1 MRERFRERES
11 ARVWT
16 RRPAARDSGN
26 GLRRWLPGFGKQ
38 YLGQATSFF
47 FYDFPEDSSAKD
59 LWFCFGSYG
68 KVADVYIPAR
78 RDRRGRRFG
87 FVRMSEVSNVTE
99 MERKLNQIW
108 LGSYHLKV
116 KVADSMKK
124 GKEGSMVRHKAQIE
138 KKWIKRDNKVNPKV
152 TYAQVVTGNM
162 AEVEDRN
169 STANALRHVSAL
181 KENESIG
188 KRVVEDGIKSKG
200 SEAEPETRHDGSM
213 KTVSFGRTAMRCLSK
228 PDLVLTFSPTE
239 EEGAWLKRSWGAMV
253 RSLDM
258 VKQIQNRFNVDGV
271 RVTVALLGGCQVVL
285 LDNSEGCLEEFIKDN
300 RELIDYWFEW
310 IQQSSLTTKPL
321 LSRLVWLRL
330 TGVPLKAWSD
340 RCFTE
345 LGGLI
350 GEVILVDEDTK
361 SKSFLCEG
369 RVLIL
374 STEKTKVSTIVKL
387 QIDGEDFP
395 VTVEEEEWRMDP
407 DWWLVG
413 ERRNPASDSDSE
425 ASSDGYNN
433 CQLNEDGFLGD
444 EVADLAE
451 DRAATSLDVHVSL
464 NEQGVLAEKR
474 SGELIREHGLGVNGP
489 GLDNLS
495 GPELVENGLQL
506 AEWGMLEPAGSQL
519 CRRDRVKKYKCVEE
533 IYAGGRGVR
542 ESRETEVS
550 WVMERTRLRRE
561 RKEAVQMAGSWQEVQ
576 REASLSDGCIQQRN
590 HVIRQQMEVDEVRRL
605 FEMGQRLGI
614 QCQQNEAEVFS
625 RMTDLEERDAAP
637 CDKKE
642 KALLW
647 EEMGSLVSDQGG
659 RWLLAGDF
667 NSVRSIIERKGRL
680 GETQDMEEFNRFV
693 EGNGLIDVKLLNRK
707 FTWYRSDGSSM
718 SRLDR
723 FLLSSE
729 MSMLERDWTQVGPF
743 RALDVWQQHPEFRDF
758 VVAKWENL
766 QMEGWAAFKCHK
778 KLQLLK
784 EECKRWNK
792 EVFGNVE
799 VRYESLLQQIEML
812 DKKSEETDLNEN
824 EVMLRRVCSQEV
836 WEILQKREAVWK
848 QKSRA
853 NWVRLGDANTA
864 FFHRCVHAR
873 QAQNVLSGILGEG
886 GWVEEPDLIKAEAV
900 RYFCQLFQ
908 NKQWSRP
915 VMGGIQFRRISAEQR
930 EWLERP
936 FSIEE
941 IEEGLHSCDGSK
953 APGPDGFNFNFI
965 KFAWSSLKDDFVNFM
980 CEFHQHG
987 RLVKGLNSSFL
998 ALIPKK
1004 LNPLQFKEYRPI
1016 SLLGCLYKLL
1026 AKAVGDSVLILNEVV
1041 HEVKSRK
1048 QQSFMFKADFEK
1060 AYDCVDWGFLDW
1072 MMDSMGFGD
1081 KWRKWIRECLSTAR
1095 ISVLINGSPTK
1106 EFSVSKGLRQ
1116 DDPLSPFLF
1125 LLVGEGLCGLVKK
1138 AEGEGLLRGVEIGRG
1153 GVVLSLLQ
1161 FADDTVFIGTAD
1173 AENVRVVK
1181 AILFWFELISGLKI
1195 DFSKS
1200 HLYGFNISE
1209 GWLQGAADM
1218 LHCGVGKVPFI
1229 YLGLPVG
1236 GNPGRKRCWKSI
1248 IERFHQKL
1256 ATWKSP
1262 LLSFG
1267 GRITLINSRNF
1278 FWGGVSLAKKIPWV
1292 SWECMCAEKGKGGLG
1307 VVDLERKNG
1316 ALLGKWWFRL
1326 GDGLDSLWKR
1336 MIWGKYY
1343 GGRRERDVT
1352 SVECL
1357 NMSRIWKDIVC
1368 LGSRSERFTKMKEGV
1383 LKDMGGWCGDNWVW
1397 ECRWRCGSRG
1407 RAAEEEEIFRA
1418 MINGFTLR
1426 IDREDVWKWVHSSD
1440 GCYSVKAAYE
1450 FLTPTSC
1457 FVEEKWAKV
1466 IWNRYVPSKVSVFG
1480 WRLFLNRLAT
1490 KENLCKRGIVLSGG
1504 DKGCVFCHEGEEHLH
1519 HIFCGCKRVWLVWMK
1534 VLGWWEIQGVLPNDL
1549 FSWVELVVFEIGG
1562 GVLKE
1567 LGALMFLVTAW
1578 FIWYWRNLYVFRSE
1592 GMSEEQ
1598 LFESIQA
1605 KSFSWLKNKE
1615 PGCVFSYTDWMLR
1628 PRECREAIVQH
1639 RKNLKSA
1646 RNLQSGADWMRAD
1659 QEG

>member
-1 MRERFRERES
+1 
-11 ARVWT
+11 
-16 RRPAARDSGN
+16 
-26 GLRRWLPGFGKQ
+26 
-38 YLGQATSFF
+38 
-47 FYDFPEDSSAKD
+47 
-59 LWFCFGSYG
+59 
-68 KVADVYIPAR
+68 
-78 RDRRGRRFG
+78 
-87 FVRMSEVSNVTE
+87 MSEVSNVIE

-116 KVADSMKK
+116 KVAGSMKR

-152 TYAQVVTGNM
+152 TYAQVVAGNM

-169 STANALRHVSAL
+169 SSANDVRHVSTS

-188 KRVVEDGIKSKG
+188 KRIAKDGIKAKV
-200 SEAEPETRHDGSM
+200 SEVVPESRHDGSM
-213 KTVSFGRTAMRCLSK
+213 KTVSFGRDAMRCLSK
-228 PDLVLTFSPTE
+228 SDLVLNFSPTE

-271 RVTVALLGGCQVVL
+271 RVTVALLGGRQVVL

-310 IQQSSLTTKPL
+310 IQQSSLTTMPL

-374 STEKTKVSTIVKL
+374 STEKTKISTIVML
-387 QIDGEDFP
+387 QIDGEVFP

-407 DWWLVG
+407 DWWLAG
-413 ERRNPASDSDSE
+413 ERRNPATESDSE

-433 CQLNEDGFLGD
+433 CELNEDGFLGD

-451 DRAATSLDVHVSL
+451 DRVATALDVNGSL
-464 NEQGVLAEKR
+464 NEQGVLAEKG
-474 SGELIREHGLGVNGP
+474 SGELIREHGLGGNGP
-489 GLDNLS
+489 GLDNLR

-506 AEWGMLEPAGSQL
+506 AEGGMLVPAGSQHG
-519 CRRDRVKKYKCVEE
+519 RWDRVKKYKCVEE

-542 ESRETEVS
+542 EPTETELS
-550 WVMERTRLRRE
+550 WVTERTKLRRE
-561 RKEAVQMAGSWQEVQ
+561 RKEKVQLAGSRQEVQ
-576 REASLSDGCIQQRN
+576 REASLSDGCIQHRN
-590 HVIRQQMEVDEVRRL
+590 HAIRQQMEVDEVRRL
-605 FEMGQRLGI
+605 FEMGQRLGV
-614 QCQQNEAEVFS
+614 QCQQNEAEGFIGISGEWGSQQLSCNMVNVY
-625 RMTDLEERDAAP
+625 AP

-642 KALLW
+642 KVLLW
-647 EEMGSLVSDQGG
+647 EEMGSLVSNQGG

-693 EGNGLIDVKLLNRK
+693 EGTGLIDVKLLNRK
-707 FTWYRSDGSSM
+707 FTWYRSDGSLM

-729 MSMLERDWTQVGPF
+729 MSMVERDWTQVGVRRSISDHCAIILKSRNVDWGPKPF

-766 QMEGWAAFKCHK
+766 QIEGWAAFKCQK

-812 DKKSEETDLNEN
+812 DKKSEDTDLNES
-824 EVMLRRVCSQEV
+824 EVLLRKVCSQEV
-836 WEILQKREAVWK
+836 WEVLQKREAVWR

-853 NWVRLGDANTA
+853 NWVRLGGA
-864 FFHRCVHAR
+864 
-873 QAQNVLSGILGEG
+873 G
-886 GWVEEPDLIKAEAV
+886 GWVEEPEMVKAEAV

-908 NKQWSRP
+908 NDQWSRP
-915 VMGGIQFRRISAEQR
+915 VMGGIQFHRISAEQR

-1026 AKAVGDSVLILNEVV
+1026 AKVLANRLKMVMSDIISDSQSAFVGGRQLVDSVLILNEVV

-1116 DDPLSPFLF
+1116 GDPLSPFLF

-1138 AEGEGLLRGVEIGRG
+1138 AECEGMLRGVEIGRG

-1181 AILFWFELISGLKI
+1181 AILLWFELISGLKI
-1195 DFSKS
+1195 NFSKS

-1236 GNPGRKRCWKSI
+1236 GNPGRKRCWKSV

-1267 GRITLINSRNF
+1267 GRITLINS
-1278 FWGGVSLAKKIPWV
+1278 IPWV

-1336 MIWGKYY
+1336 VIWGKYY

-1368 LGSRSERFTKMKEGV
+1368 LGSRSEQYSKMLVRGFKWEVGDGSCVDFWSDKWVGVNSLKELYPRLFVLAIRKEGLV
-1383 LKDMGGWCGDNWVW
+1383 KDMGGWRGDNWVW
-1397 ECRWRCGSRG
+1397 DCRWRCGSRG
-1407 RAAEEEEIFRA
+1407 RAAEEEQIFRS
-1418 MINGFTLR
+1418 MLNGFTLR
-1426 IDREDVWKWVHSSD
+1426 NGREDVWKWVHSSE

-1450 FLTPTSC
+1450 FLTPNSC

-1504 DKGCVFCHEGEEHLH
+1504 DKGCGLCQGGEEHLH

-1534 VLGWWEIQGVLPNDL
+1534 VLGWWEIQSVLPNDV
-1549 FSWVELVVFEIGG
+1549 FSWVELVVFEISG
-1562 GVLKE
+1562 GVLKD

-1578 FIWYWRNLYVFRSE
+1578 FIWYWRNLYVFRKE

-1605 KSFSWLKNKE
+1605 KSFLWLKNKE

-1628 PRECREAIVQH
+1628 PRECRENIVQY

-1646 RNLQSGADWMRAD
+1646 RNLQWRADWTRVD